1 MIKCVLRTNII
12 EAFQYHGSFDE
23 SAPKWIQHALKIFQ
37 LKYQGDELW
46 LVHGKRYTR
55 VTDGDFLYM
64 DENHVLQAM
73 CSKMFKYMYT
83 MYYTKEEAK
92 E

>member
-1 MIKCVLRTNII
+1 MKCVLKANII
-12 EAFQYHGSFDE
+12 EAYQYSGIFEENIPS
-23 SAPKWIQHALKIFQ
+23 WIQHALNIFQ

-55 VTDGDFLYM
+55 VTAGDFLYL
-64 DENHVLQAM
+64 DEQHVLRAM

-83 MYYTKEEAK
+83 MYYTKEEVK